1 MEDDNLDSL
10 ILPALTIQ
18 EVPVKSK
25 RVTEETKAKV
35 KDLIASGKSVR
46 EVGALLNISKS
57 TVSTISKKGSGAP
70 AAEKIPTNTIEHMD
84 DSAFAK
90 VIQGVTETAPVAKDV
105 RDKGNFLNKF
115 MREMDET
122 SGPNE
127 PKKGRKKAVKELLD
141 FAPMGPM
148 VPVVQDED
156 KSIYITKIQMNIDN
170 FADVLRD
177 HIKPDRDSFMSR
189 VCKMSTADL
198 KQTLSLLETVRSS
211 NNLANQLKY
220 LLFGATGL
228 IEAGTQRFLGMKTR
242 GYADMVRQQDAE
254 IQSCLREI
262 AINNV
267 ESYKKVERPEMRLA
281 TVLITTLLATDS
293 RNRMEDIKTHFETKQ
308 VSPETAE
315 KFQGL

>member
-1 MEDDNLDSL
+1 MEEDNLDNI
-10 ILPALTIQ
+10 ILPGLTIE

-25 RVTEETKAKV
+25 RITDETKAKV

-57 TVSTISKKGSGAP
+57 TVSTISKKTVSAA

-90 VIQGVTETAPVAKDV
+90 VIQGVTETAPVAKDM
-105 RDKGNFLNKF
+105 RDKGDFLNKF
-115 MREMDET
+115 MRELDDT
-122 SGPNE
+122 SGSNG
-127 PKKGRKKAVKELLD
+127 PKKARKKPVKELMD

-148 VPVVQDED
+148 VPVVQEED
-156 KSIYITKIQMNIDN
+156 KAVYITKIQMNIDN

-177 HIKPDRDSFMSR
+177 HIKPDRDTFMGR

-220 LLFGATGL
+220 LLFGATNL

-242 GYADMVRQQDAE
+242 GYAEMVRQQEAE
-254 IQSCLREI
+254 LQSCLREI

-281 TVLITTLLATDS
+281 TVLVTTLLATDS
-293 RNRMEDIKTHFETKQ
+293 RNRMEEIRTHFETKQ
-308 VSPETAE
+308 VNPETAE
-315 KFQGL
+315 KYQGL